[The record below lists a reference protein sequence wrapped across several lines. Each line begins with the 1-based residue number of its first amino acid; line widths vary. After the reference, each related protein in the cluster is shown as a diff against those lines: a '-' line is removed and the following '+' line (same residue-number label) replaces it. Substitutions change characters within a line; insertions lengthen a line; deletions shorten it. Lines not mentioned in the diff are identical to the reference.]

1 MCNGC
6 KYFIE
11 DTSVNACDC
20 LKADYLTEEQFEEY
34 FTDDKDGCPYREE
47 EDNTAEDEYFDSLM
61 KGSKVND
68 GREIH
73 IIIK

>member
-6 KYFIE
+6 KHFIE

-20 LKADYLTEEQFEEY
+20 NKADDLTEEQFEEY

-47 EDNTAEDEYFDSLM
+47 DYTAENEYFDSLM
-61 KGSKVND
+61 KES
-68 GREIH
+68 EEE
-73 IIIK
+73 

>member
-20 LKADYLTEEQFEEY
+20 KKADDLTEEEFEKYFGDDESGCPFYEEY
-34 FTDDKDGCPYREE
+34 DY
-47 EDNTAEDEYFDSLM
+47 TAEDEYYERLT
-61 KGSKVND
+61 ND
-68 GREIH
+68 
-73 IIIK
+73 